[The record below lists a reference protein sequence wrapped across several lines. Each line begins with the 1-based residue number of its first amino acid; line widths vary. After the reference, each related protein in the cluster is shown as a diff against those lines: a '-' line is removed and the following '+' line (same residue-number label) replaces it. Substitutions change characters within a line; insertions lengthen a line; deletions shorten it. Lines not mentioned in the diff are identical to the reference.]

1 VIQRFRRIYKF
12 LVPSWLSSDELD
24 GGEGEGGRVLVSLA
38 AIKDAFIERVRQG
51 LEARMPTRAGASAN
65 KLTAGDRG
73 IMRGKAETDDQ
84 FEARLLAWRL
94 PRTHR
99 VRGNAYEA
107 LAQIWHYFRNTSVTT
122 DSCDVRS
129 VDAHGVSFHRFG
141 DGSDTRDDIV
151 GGFEWDP
158 SEDHD
163 VYFSRFWIILRNA
176 NDLGIEE
183 QPDFGDAALWGG
195 TLDGTYTIGQ
205 TNVTPG
211 DVLNI
216 RSLFQERNWHP
227 GHTSPEWFI
236 LGFGVGNFTDGLLST
251 HLHWSE
257 PVAEGADIVQRAAR
271 QRAFRYWSLNPTE
284 NNTYTGD
291 PTRFCDLTEMVD
303 TVEGGSSEYGGDA
316 TVTTAWDPVTLPN
329 GEVYQGNPARFPIDV
344 LLLDDGAATR

>member
-1 VIQRFRRIYKF
+1 MIPRFRRIYKF

-24 GGEGEGGRVLVSLA
+24 NGEGDGGRVLASLA
-38 AIKDAFIERVRQG
+38 VMKDAFIERVRQG

-65 KLTAGDRG
+65 VLTAGDRG
-73 IMRGKAETDDQ
+73 ILRGKAETDDQ

-94 PRTHR
+94 PRTHL

-107 LAQIWHYFRNTSVTT
+107 LEQIWHYFRNTSASS

-141 DGSDTRDDIV
+141 DGSDVRDDIV

-158 SEDHD
+158 TEDHD

-195 TLDGTYTIGQ
+195 AIGTPGHTIGQ
-205 TNVTPG
+205 TNITPA
-211 DVLNI
+211 DVLAI
-216 RSLFQERNWHP
+216 RSLFQERHWHP

-236 LGFGVGNFTDGLLST
+236 LGFGVGAFTDGLLGS
-251 HLHWSE
+251 HLHWSA
-257 PVAEGADIVQRAAR
+257 PIGANVQRASR
-271 QRAFRYWSLNPTE
+271 QRGFRYWSLNPDQ
-284 NNTYTGD
+284 NNRYSGN
-291 PTRFCDLTEMVD
+291 PARFCAETEMVD
-303 TVEGGSSEYGGDA
+303 TVEGGSSEYSGDPTIA
-316 TVTTAWDPVTLPN
+316 GAWGPVTLPN
-329 GEVYQGNPARFPIDV
+329 GEVYTGNPARFPTDV
-344 LLLDDGAATR
+344 LLLDDGAAPR